1 MFININQLDYHVRS
15 GTLVPW
21 ILGANVI
28 AANKALLTSTKQA
41 DSIRFAR
48 KRVTALDF
56 RRLLMPV
63 EDDSN
68 TTCTG
73 LQLEDVQSSLVALS
87 MEIADHEWNASV
99 ANAAYY
105 AVKQKKLPSLLFA
118 PMLFLSTPQIS

>member
-73 LQLEDVQSSLVALS
+73 LCGYFDVIVVDETNQA
-87 MEIADHEWNASV
+87 MTTQGQQTA
-99 ANAAYY
+99 
-105 AVKQKKLPSLLFA
+105 
-118 PMLFLSTPQIS
+118 